1 MFPDR
6 GNEGDRRSAC
16 ARERLVKVFR
26 ECVYAVLLVL
36 ESEYGIIENRRES
49 IGWIEQRSLLV
60 YMYIR
65 SLLSMLLLAL
75 EELDV
80 EH

>member
-1 MFPDR
+1 M
-6 GNEGDRRSAC
+6 
-16 ARERLVKVFR
+16 KVFR

-60 YMYIR
+60 YMYIC

-75 EELDV
+75 EELYV

>member
-1 MFPDR
+1 M
-6 GNEGDRRSAC
+6 
-16 ARERLVKVFR
+16 
-26 ECVYAVLLVL
+26 YAVLLVL

-75 EELDV
+75 EELYV

>member
-1 MFPDR
+1 M
-6 GNEGDRRSAC
+6 
-16 ARERLVKVFR
+16 KVFR

>member
-1 MFPDR
+1 M
-6 GNEGDRRSAC
+6 
-16 ARERLVKVFR
+16 KVFR
-26 ECVYAVLLVL
+26 ECVYAVLLEL

-49 IGWIEQRSLLV
+49 ISWIEQRSLLV

>member
-1 MFPDR
+1 M
-6 GNEGDRRSAC
+6 
-16 ARERLVKVFR
+16 KVFR

-75 EELDV
+75 EELYV